1 MWKIKR
7 RLRTKSVIEA
17 GIKLACRPL
26 TYLWWR
32 WRPSHFHTPLV
43 PLPPPS
49 QCNDSAK
56 VLRGSAS
63 ETSGPA
69 CDCGLSHCFIVSF
82 TVSLREDQSLLKFA
96 DCLSVTLFHWVS
108 AVRIYMS
115 RDRLAPWQSAGFRT
129 SAARGPRTS
138 WHSNGRTQLWE
149 CDRIPERPD

>member
-1 MWKIKR
+1 M
-7 RLRTKSVIEA
+7 T
-17 GIKLACRPL
+17 PL
-26 TYLWWR
+26 TLIIRYTSVKNKEKIENQISHRSWNQVGMSTSHLLMMTMTSVTLSH
-32 WRPSHFHTPLV
+32 PSCPPSPL
-43 PLPPPS
+43 PPS

-115 RDRLAPWQSAGFRT
+115 RDRLAP
-129 SAARGPRTS
+129 
-138 WHSNGRTQLWE
+138 
-149 CDRIPERPD
+149 

>member
-1 MWKIKR
+1 M
-7 RLRTKSVIEA
+7 T
-17 GIKLACRPL
+17 PL
-26 TYLWWR
+26 TLILRYTSVKNKEKIENQISHRR
-32 WRPSHFHTPLV
+32 WNQVGMSTSHLLMMTMTSVTLSHPSC
-43 PLPPPS
+43 PPS
-49 QCNDSAK
+49 PHLNARAVLKFC
-56 VLRGSAS
+56 LRGSAS

-138 WHSNGRTQLWE
+138 RE
-149 CDRIPERPD
+149 EKR